1 MTLSSDEIKIL
12 HAVLLNEKFLL
23 GDAQKIL
30 PIAIRLQE
38 EINKLTEAEKLSKP
52 VKADKKNG

>member
-1 MTLSSDEIKIL
+1 MTLSSDEIKLL

-23 GDAQKIL
+23 GDSQKIL

-38 EINKLTEAEKLSKP
+38 EINKLNEAEKLSKP
-52 VKADKKNG
+52 VKADKK